1 MILFHNKRS
10 FMKKLF
16 ITTVAVVTLFGIQ
29 GASAAAKVSTVTLT
43 VKASGMDVSMASNMK
58 MGGAKTGS
66 ATGKFVLDTKKNT
79 LCYSVTTMGLTG
91 VSEAHIHAGAMGVDG
106 SDVVGLT
113 PAKFNAKAAT
123 CVKVA
128 PKVLADMAMNPNM
141 YYLNVHT
148 TKYPDGAVRGQLV
161 AGK

>member
-1 MILFHNKRS
+1 
-10 FMKKLF
+10 MKKIF
-16 ITTVAVVTLFGIQ
+16 TVAVAVATLFGIQ
-29 GASAAAKVSTVTLT
+29 SASAATMTSTVTLT
-43 VKASGMDVSMASNMK
+43 VKATGMDVSMASNKK

-91 VSEAHIHAGAMGVDG
+91 IAEAHIHAGAMGVDG

-128 PKVLADMAMNPNM
+128 PKVLGDIAMNPSM

-148 TKYPDGAVRGQLV
+148 AKYPDGAVRGQLV

>member
-1 MILFHNKRS
+1 
-10 FMKKLF
+10 MKKVF
-16 ITTVAVVTLFGIQ
+16 VVAVAVATLFGIQ
-29 GASAAAKVSTVTLT
+29 GASAATKASTVTLT
-43 VKASGMDVSMASNMK
+43 VKATGMDVSMASNMK

-79 LCYSVTTMGLTG
+79 LCYSVMTMGLTG
-91 VSEAHIHAGAMGVDG
+91 ISEAHIHAGAKGVDG

-123 CVKVA
+123 CVAVA
-128 PKVLADMAMNPNM
+128 PKVLADIAMNSGM

-148 TKYPDGAVRGQLV
+148 TKYADGAVRGQLV
-161 AGK
+161 ASK

>member
-1 MILFHNKRS
+1 
-10 FMKKLF
+10 MKKIF
-16 ITTVAVVTLFGIQ
+16 IATIAVATLFGIQ
-29 GASAAAKVSTVTLT
+29 GASAATKASTVTLT
-43 VKASGMDVSMASNMK
+43 VKATGMDVAMSSNMK

-79 LCYSVTTMGLTG
+79 LCYSVMTMGLKSIT
-91 VSEAHIHAGAMGVDG
+91 EAHIHAGAKGVDG

-123 CVKVA
+123 CVTVA
-128 PKVLADMAMNPNM
+128 PKVLADIAMNPDM

-148 TKYPDGAVRGQLV
+148 AKYADGAVRGQLV